1 MTCFSVTYVGP
12 EVRLMKLN
20 KVLQVLKLRRKNKS
34 DLNQKVRRVIKE
46 AVRKDA

>member
-1 MTCFSVTYVGP
+1 M
-12 EVRLMKLN
+12 RLL
-20 KVLQVLKLRRKNKS
+20 KVLRMLELRRKDKS

>member
-1 MTCFSVTYVGP
+1 
-12 EVRLMKLN
+12 MKLN
-20 KVLQVLKLRRKNKS
+20 KVLQVLKLRRKDKS